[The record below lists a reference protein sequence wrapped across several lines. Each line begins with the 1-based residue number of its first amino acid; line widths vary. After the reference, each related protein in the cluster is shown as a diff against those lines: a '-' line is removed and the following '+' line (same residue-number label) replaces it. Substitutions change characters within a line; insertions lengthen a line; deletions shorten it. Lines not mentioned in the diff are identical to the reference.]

1 MDTQLQSL
9 LLLQQQARLTG
20 QRYGVV
26 LHGDENEQNSLLRN
40 LFQKQNQQRV
50 FVMGEGIIEP
60 SLVTQVVTI
69 KQGQRL
75 LGQECQLLIIDCRE
89 QFDAN
94 SFSAACGSLCGGG
107 LLLIL
112 PPSSPQESVWH
123 QWFCSRLEQLIQL
136 LPNHS
141 FTQNESLFVVDDIH
155 SHRFE
160 QQNIAVALIQ
170 RVVTGHRKRPLLLTA
185 DRGRG
190 KSSALGIASGELMSQ
205 RKIHI
210 VITAPSIGAVE
221 PVFQHAQKVLT
232 NGQVSRGK
240 MTTENASLEFVAPDE
255 LLQRLPNCDL
265 LLVDEAAAIPLP
277 MLKRMVEYYH
287 RSVFSTTIHG
297 YEGCGRGFTA
307 KFLPWLETHRPG
319 MKHCHLDYPI
329 RWNPNDALEHWLNQT
344 FLLDAEI
351 TQVETVDHSALSL
364 RLVDKDKL
372 LLDHTLM
379 RECFAL
385 LVNAHYQTSPND
397 LMQLLSDDA
406 SQLWIAQINDAV
418 IGCLLTV
425 EEGGLESDLIEQ
437 VQLGKRRPSG
447 HLIPISLANHL
458 GLSQAAAQR
467 SLRIMRIA
475 VHPQHQSKGIGQAML
490 TQLELQLKRQFGQ
503 RLDYLSTSF
512 GATDALLRFWAH
524 RQYQAVRIGFSRD
537 AASGCHA
544 LMMVKP
550 LTGRAQSWMM
560 QAEQMFDLCLPEW
573 LSSSLRDLETDV
585 VRALL
590 PLLNGRPLT
599 SNQLNLIRHYAKGG
613 NSFESV
619 QVWLKQWLL
628 SIEAEQVDELLIRKV
643 LQNRKWTDCAREFSL
658 PGRKQVEAQLRQ
670 VITILLS
677 QH

>member
-1 MDTQLQSL
+1 MDTQLHSL
-9 LLLQQQARLTG
+9 LSLQQQARLNG

-26 LHGDENEQNSLLRN
+26 IHGDENEQHSLLHS
-40 LFQKQNQQRV
+40 LLQKQDQQRV
-50 FVMGEGIIEP
+50 FVMGEGIVEP
-60 SLVTQVVTI
+60 SLVTQVVSI

-75 LGQECQLLIIDCRE
+75 LGQECQLLIIDCRQ

-112 PPSSPQESVWH
+112 PPSYSQQSAWH
-123 QWFCSRLEQLIQL
+123 QWFSSRLEQLIPL
-136 LPNHS
+136 LPNHAV
-141 FTQNESLFVVDDIH
+141 TQTDSLFAVDGNH
-155 SHRFE
+155 GHRFE
-160 QQNIAVALIQ
+160 QQNLAVEAIQ

-210 VITAPSIGAVE
+210 VITAPSLGAVE
-221 PVFQHAQKVLT
+221 PVFQHAQKAL
-232 NGQVSRGK
+232 NKGQVSRGRI
-240 MTTENASLEFVAPDE
+240 MTENASLEFVAPDD

-277 MLKRMVEYYH
+277 MLKRMVEHYH

-307 KFLPWLETHRPG
+307 KFLPWLQTHRPG
-319 MKHCHLDYPI
+319 MTHCHLDFPI
-329 RWNPNDALEHWLNQT
+329 RWNRDDMLEHWLNQT
-344 FLLDAEI
+344 FLLDAEM
-351 TQVETVDHSALSL
+351 TQPSEVSVSSLSL
-364 RLVDKDKL
+364 DLANKSQL
-372 LLDHTLM
+372 LQQPALL

-397 LMQLLSDDA
+397 LMQLLSDQS
-406 SQLWIAQINDAV
+406 SQLWIAQSNEAV

-437 VQLGKRRPSG
+437 IQLGKRRPSG

-458 GLSQAAAQR
+458 GLSQAAEQR

-512 GATDALLRFWAH
+512 GATDALLRFWTR

-550 LTGRAQSWMM
+550 LTGRAQSWLT
-560 QAEQMFDLCLPEW
+560 QAEQMFDLCVPEW
-573 LSSSLRDLETDV
+573 LSTSLRDLETDV

-590 PLLNGRPLT
+590 PSLNGRPL
-599 SNQLNLIRHYAKGG
+599 SSVHLKLIRHYAHGG

-628 SIEAEQVDELLIRKV
+628 SLEAQQIESLLISKV
-643 LQNRKWTDCAREFSL
+643 LQNHSWSECAHTFGFA
-658 PGRKQVEAQLRQ
+658 GRKQVEAQLRQ
-670 VITILLS
+670 VITDLLS